1 MTKNRYEVRY
11 NHRSTETASSKEQA
25 LLMVRTE
32 ARVAKL
38 ALADATDGLY
48 CYRSA
53 ADKAA
58 DDTGARAFAVICGPG
73 QQQD

>member
-1 MTKNRYEVRY
+1 
-11 NHRSTETASSKEQA
+11 
-25 LLMVRTE
+25 MVRTE